1 LGHYA
6 HRMPNEIPLGT
17 RRTGDLID
25 FDETTPA
32 VKVTLERT
40 DKGICVVVPWSAPD
54 DYYASWFLGDQFEG
68 LSREGNPV
76 PNQLLFSDSHGEVL
90 LVGCRARGYH
100 TNFATGTGKVWA
112 RYAIIGVSDGLNF
125 SELHGL
131 RTEISGLREWIGL
144 RSISQ
149 EIDPDTRIFTVTAS
163 SGEPI
168 NVNDSLTLQPTW
180 RTTNGDG
187 GEYVTVKDLVY
198 CQTAVETASAWEVL
212 KRSHL
217 GIRDLLVISRWFPE
231 TCMISAVQRSDDPL
245 RTLDGTQHGQ
255 QWRAVVSKG
264 DEAPAPRPSGYRPHL
279 IEYNDLGVDGIN
291 RWLSLRDDFSRALDP
306 VVSDRFLDEVGAVTH
321 MAQVG
326 PGLEALG
333 YLLLV
338 RDGMDEKDAARST
351 LRARLERIITDV
363 TEAIPFSGTDWVDGT
378 VNAYNGIKHANRQLP
393 TQLELANRWR
403 ESVLVV
409 RIWTACELG
418 VSPSVVLNRVEHD
431 PQNSPF
437 VPA

>member
-1 LGHYA
+1 
-6 HRMPNEIPLGT
+6 MPNEVPLGT
-17 RRTGDLID
+17 HRTGDLID

-40 DKGICVVVPWSAPD
+40 EKGICIVVPWSAPD
-54 DYYASWFLGDQFEG
+54 DYYASWFLGNEFEG
-68 LSREGNPV
+68 LPHQGKPV
-76 PNQLLFSDSHGEVL
+76 PKQLLFSDSHGDVL

-112 RYAIIGVSDGLNF
+112 RYAIPGVSQNLDF

-131 RTEISGLREWIGL
+131 RTEVSGLREWIGL
-144 RSISQ
+144 QSVSQVVDRST
-149 EIDPDTRIFTVTAS
+149 EIFTITARG
-163 SGEPI
+163 GEQI
-168 NVNDSLTLQPTW
+168 KVNESLAFQPTW

-198 CQTAVETASAWEVL
+198 CQTVLETSSAWEVL
-212 KRSHL
+212 KRCHF

-231 TCMISAVQRSDDPL
+231 TCIISAVQRSDDPL
-245 RTLDGTQHGQ
+245 RTLDGAEHGP
-255 QWRAVVSKG
+255 QWRLVVSKG
-264 DEAPAPRPSGYRPHL
+264 DATPAPRPVGYRPHL
-279 IEYNDLGVDGIN
+279 VEYNDLGVAGIN
-291 RWLSLRDDFSRALDP
+291 KWLSLRDDFSRALDP

-338 RDGMDEKDAARST
+338 RDGMNEKDAARST
-351 LRARLERIITDV
+351 LRSRLERIVKDV
-363 TEAIPFSGTDWVDGT
+363 AGAIPFTGTDWVDGT
-378 VNAYNGIKHANRQLP
+378 VSAYNGIKHANRQLP
-393 TQLELANRWR
+393 TELELANRWR

-409 RIWTACELG
+409 RIWIACELG
-418 VSPSVVLNRVEHD
+418 VPQSVVLQRVEGD
-431 PQNSPF
+431 PQNNSY
-437 VPA
+437 VPV

>member
-1 LGHYA
+1 V
-6 HRMPNEIPLGT
+6 RE
-17 RRTGDLID
+17 DLD
-25 FDETTPA
+25 
-32 VKVTLERT
+32 
-40 DKGICVVVPWSAPD
+40 
-54 DYYASWFLGDQFEG
+54 
-68 LSREGNPV
+68 
-76 PNQLLFSDSHGEVL
+76 
-90 LVGCRARGYH
+90 
-100 TNFATGTGKVWA
+100 
-112 RYAIIGVSDGLNF
+112 F

-131 RTEISGLREWIGL
+131 RTEVSGLRGWLGL

-149 EIDPDTRIFTVTAS
+149 DIDPETRIFTVTAS
-163 SGEPI
+163 NGDPI
-168 NVNDSLTLQPTW
+168 EVNESLVLQPTW
-180 RTTNGDG
+180 RTSNGDS

-198 CQTAVETASAWEVL
+198 CQTVLEAASAWDVL

-231 TCMISAVQRSDDPL
+231 ACTISAVQRSDDPVQ
-245 RTLDGTQHGQ
+245 TLDGAEHGP

-279 IEYNDLGVDGIN
+279 VEYNDLGVDGIN
-291 RWLSLRDDFSRALDP
+291 KWLSLRDDFSRALDP

-338 RDGMDEKDAARST
+338 RDGVDEKDAARST
-351 LRARLERIITDV
+351 LRARLERILKDV
-363 TEAIPFSGTDWVDGT
+363 AGAVPFTGTDWVDGT

-393 TQLELANRWR
+393 TELELANRWR
-403 ESVLVV
+403 ESVLIV
-409 RIWTACELG
+409 RIWIACELG
-418 VSPSVVLNRVEHD
+418 VAPSDVLKRVEND

-437 VPA
+437 VPV